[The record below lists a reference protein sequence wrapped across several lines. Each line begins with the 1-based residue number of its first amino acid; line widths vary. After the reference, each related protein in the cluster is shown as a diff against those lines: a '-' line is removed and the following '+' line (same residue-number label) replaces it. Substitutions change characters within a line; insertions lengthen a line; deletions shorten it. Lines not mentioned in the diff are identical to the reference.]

1 MSAVTSLFNIVL
13 DISVSAIKKDK
24 GKTCMLLLLLS
35 CFSCVR
41 LCETP

>member
-24 GKTCMLLLLLS
+24 GRTHMLLLLLS
-35 CFSCVR
+35 SFSRV
-41 LCETP
+41 